1 MRVIP
6 LKSLVIAT
14 FYRAPAGSD
23 PKTPLVP
30 VPDGTEF
37 DEAAM
42 QRQMFSYAAN
52 IEAILKSPADPQ
64 RGAQITEIR
73 KSMAVLDALDKAK
86 GKLILHEESDYLYLK
101 ERVDGAWW
109 PFALPAVCE
118 FVDDIDHA
126 QAVSKERLEAAIDDD
141 PDVPHPAE
149 PGHHNGKATRMKAR
163 L

>member
-30 VPDGTEF
+30 VPPDAAF
-37 DEAAM
+37 DPDTM
-42 QRQMFSYAAN
+42 QEQRFDYRAN
-52 IEAILKSPADPQ
+52 LEAILKSPSDPQ
-64 RGAQITEIR
+64 RGMQIEDVRRSVKI
-73 KSMAVLDALDKAK
+73 LDALDRAK
-86 GKLILHEESDYLYLK
+86 GTKFILEDEEYSHLK
-101 ERVDGAWW
+101 ARVDAAFW
-109 PFALPAVCE
+109 PFALPAVVS

-126 QAVSKERLEAAIDDD
+126 QAVSKERLEAAIGDD

-149 PGHHNGKATRMKAR
+149 PGHHNGKAKRPLSVK
-163 L
+163 